1 MEGGP
6 LLDRRAC
13 TQAQSIHAFDQ
24 AQEQHEHVLASGPL
38 HRQRQGLQRDG
49 REPFTQERLRVD
61 WRIGDQGAVLVADA
75 RRERNQGPRVT
86 RGRPKPRLAFSLGAE
101 LKARGDVRDRE
112 QTNGIRVPEPHDQA
126 ERLLG
131 TRARDDFVIRAAA
144 RAQGRGAQDLA
155 ARKRE
160 PRGQLPRTTMV
171 RNRSARARTATK
183 SFTIIS

>member
-1 MEGGP
+1 M
-6 LLDRRAC
+6 
-13 TQAQSIHAFDQ
+13 S
-24 AQEQHEHVLASGPL
+24 ASWPAAPL

-61 WRIGDQGAVLVADA
+61 WRVGDQGAVLVADPC
-75 RRERNQGPRVT
+75 REWNQGPCVT

-126 ERLLG
+126 KRLLG
-131 TRARDDFVIRAAA
+131 TRARDDFVIRSAA

-160 PRGQLPRTTMV
+160 PRGQAAQDDDG
-171 RNRSARARTATK
+171 S
-183 SFTIIS
+183 